1 MKCIGVRT
9 KYVYSMYSVCYMSK
23 SVHKVCYEHTLSV
36 LSTLTRI
43 NFTRINLTRIN
54 LTRINLRR

>member
-1 MKCIGVRT
+1 
-9 KYVYSMYSVCYMSK
+9 MYKVCYIPK

-43 NFTRINLTRIN
+43 NLTRINLTRIN